1 MINKE
6 IYQNELNKAYIER
19 DMAYGDFK
27 NLNRRTAAK
36 KVLRDKA
43 FNIAKNP
50 KYSGYQRG
58 LVSISIFF
66 LMKKCLVEQLKTKIF
81 LINN

>member
-50 KYSGYQRG
+50 KY
-58 LVSISIFF
+58 
-66 LMKKCLVEQLKTKIF
+66 
-81 LINN
+81 